1 MLQTVLDANKSE
13 IRVMQNILSQLGS
26 RKTNNMMIM
35 LSGLLLDDG
44 IVFFNISAAKGRT
57 SSIFYRS
64 GCFQGQPPN
73 TIVSQFTV
81 VRSIQI
87 I

>member
-1 MLQTVLDANKSE
+1 MLQTVLDANKRE

-44 IVFFNISAAKGRT
+44 IVFFQYFGRKK
-57 SSIFYRS
+57 
-64 GCFQGQPPN
+64 
-73 TIVSQFTV
+73 
-81 VRSIQI
+81 
-87 I
+87 